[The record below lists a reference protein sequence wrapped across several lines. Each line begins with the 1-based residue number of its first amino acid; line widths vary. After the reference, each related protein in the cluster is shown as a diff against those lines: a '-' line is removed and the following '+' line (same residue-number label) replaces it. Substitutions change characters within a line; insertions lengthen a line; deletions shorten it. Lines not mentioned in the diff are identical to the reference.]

1 MDLRQMR
8 YFLAVAEERHVGR
21 AAERLHM
28 AQPPLS
34 RQIQALEGELGARL
48 FVRTP
53 KGVELTE
60 AGRTLLAE
68 VPNLLA
74 LAQRAADRTRLAGQ
88 GLVGR
93 LDVGLFG
100 SGVLDVIPRLLARFH
115 AARPQVRIALHNLTK
130 AEQLQ
135 ALRERRIAVGFNRL
149 VPDEPGIVVR
159 TVLRE
164 PLVVA
169 LPETHALA
177 ARKRLRIRDL
187 DGQPMIVYPNVPM
200 RGLAQEV
207 ADAFKA
213 EGAQLVV
220 EQEVEDVLTAIAL
233 VASGFGVAVTTQ
245 SATNLRL
252 PGVAFRPLVSR
263 QLKDLELACLW
274 RQGDGSP
281 ILAAFLQVLED
292 FVHRPGQ
299 QRGSDAPEQRAA

>member
-1 MDLRQMR
+1 MDLRDMR
-8 YFLAVAEERHVGR
+8 CFLAVAEELHFGR

-34 RQIQALEGELGARL
+34 RHIKALEDRLGTVL
-48 FVRTP
+48 FLRSTR
-53 KGVELTE
+53 GVELTE

-74 LAQRAADRTRLAGQ
+74 LAQRAKERTQRAGQ
-88 GLVGR
+88 GLTGV

-100 SGVLDVIPRLLARFH
+100 SGVLDVIPRMLARFH
-115 AARPQVRIALHNLTK
+115 ALRPEVKIRLHNLTK

-135 ALRERRIAVGFNRL
+135 ALRERRLSVGFNRL
-149 VPDEPGIVVR
+149 VPPDEDLVVE

-169 LPETHALA
+169 MPARHGLSVRPSVALA
-177 ARKRLRIRDL
+177 DL
-187 DGQPMIVYPNVPM
+187 DGQPLIVYPNIPM

-207 ADAFKA
+207 ADAFRQ
-213 EGAQLVV
+213 ERLTLHV

-233 VASGFGVAVTTQ
+233 VASGFGLAITTQ

-252 PGVAFRPLVSR
+252 PGVVFRPLTSR
-263 QLKDLELACLW
+263 HLRDVELSCLY
-274 RQGDGSP
+274 RRGDASP
-281 ILAAFLQVLED
+281 VLAAFLDV
-292 FVHRPGQ
+292 VHEVARH
-299 QRGSDAPEQRAA
+299 GSAARSS